1 MQAYII
7 GIAHNHG
14 GEFSTTLGY
23 LEAESAE
30 DAEERALFWIRRKT
44 KEHDCKKGCIPSVH
58 PAIGL
63 HGIGLLASAEEI
75 GKHSEV

>member
-1 MQAYII
+1 MRAYII

-14 GEFSTTLGY
+14 GEFSTTLGH

-30 DAEERALFWIRRKT
+30 DAQGRARFWIRRKT
-44 KEHDCKKGCIPSVH
+44 KEHDCKEGCALSVRL
-58 PAIGL
+58 PIGPNA
-63 HGIGLLASAEEI
+63 IGLLASAEEI